1 MSESHLKP
9 LQQDE
14 LSQQELQH
22 LITVSTG
29 FIDAYIVPCHDAYP
43 MLLPQNIV
51 IAAMDV
57 ATNVQHVEWH
67 HYQLPVQRCY
77 TPERTLGVALVLDG
91 EQEDEHFAIL
101 CDEMPKTVRL
111 RISEMT
117 DIEQDNLPPSV
128 YQYVQV
134 NGVQYQIPNL
144 NFIQQQLRQTA
155 AG

>member
-1 MSESHLKP
+1 MVEQKIHALE
-9 LQQDE
+9 QDE
-14 LSQQELQH
+14 LTQLELQH

-29 FIDAYIVPCHDAYP
+29 FIDAYIVPRHGHHP

-57 ATNVQHVEWH
+57 STALERVEWH
-67 HYQLPVQRCY
+67 EERLPVLHCH
-77 TPERTLGVALVLDG
+77 TPDKAQGVALVLDG
-91 EQEDEHFAIL
+91 EQEDQHFAIL

-117 DIEQDNLPPSV
+117 DVEQQNVDDTV

-134 NGVQYQIPNL
+134 NQDTFQIPNL
-144 NFIQQQLRQTA
+144 RRIQAMLRQA
-155 AG
+155 A